1 MIINTGYLP
10 PKSPLLM
17 AKEGVI
23 AHNGTSIDVHAD
35 VSQIELSG
43 HGDQEDLTN
52 FVATLKP
59 KQTFLVHGDVYNCG
73 ALMAG
78 CLIASLPIVI
88 VYNFF
93 VERFISGLTLG
104 AVKG

>member
-59 KQTFLVHGDVYNCG
+59 KQTFLVHGDIKEAE
-73 ALMAG
+73 ALSRMIG
-78 CLIASLPIVI
+78 EYTDVTIPRNHENYV
-88 VYNFF
+88 V
-93 VERFISGLTLG
+93 
-104 AVKG
+104 